1 MGQVIRGVGKVAGT
15 AAKGGVVDAG
25 VTAVKVVPKVLNGE
39 MTAGEGVRQ
48 VARSG
53 ARGTLQGA
61 AWIGAETATAGVLA
75 TIGAPAL
82 AVAAVGCGAAYVVG
96 CLFDE
101 LFD

>member
-1 MGQVIRGVGKVAGT
+1 MVQVIRGVGKVAGT
-15 AAKGGVVDAG
+15 AAKGGVLDAG
-25 VTAVKVVPKVLNGE
+25 VTAVTVAPKVLSGE

-53 ARGTLQGA
+53 VQGTAYVGA
-61 AWIGAETATAGVLA
+61 TTAVVA
-75 TIGAPAL
+75 TVGAPAI
-82 AVAAVGCGAAYVVG
+82 AVVAIGCGVAYAVG